1 MSWGTDGLAHIR
13 QDVCAS
19 HTTAG
24 LVDGKR
30 DRGDGSLSYTIQCS
44 PQDQP
49 CTIRFEIHLENRC
62 GRDLPLLRFTAGVQ
76 G

>member
-1 MSWGTDGLAHIR
+1 MKGLPRSRGEASE
-13 QDVCAS
+13 VCAS

-24 LVDGKR
+24 LVDGKQ
-30 DRGDGSLSYTIQCS
+30 DRGGDCLSNTIQCC

-62 GRDLPLLRFTAGVQ
+62 GRDLPLLWFTAGVQ